1 MNTRWLIRNWFRVGH
16 RISWK
21 LSFETLASLLYFVPA
36 FHRDSV
42 YRIVEAKHRCV
53 FSYLERDFSYL
64 IDRYKD
70 KPLGAVVPEHRYI
83 WVMWWQGEQAAPEL
97 VRMCI
102 DSIRRNANG
111 AEVVVITKDNYR
123 DYVDIPDY
131 IIEKHRA
138 GVISFAHLADIT
150 RMFLLAGYGGLW
162 LDSTIYVSRSIPE
175 DIFTKPFYSL
185 HSDHHKTPF
194 VADDRFYTFV
204 LGGGK
209 GSKFF
214 EFERDF
220 FSDYCKTHDAMLDY
234 YLLDYSMMFQ
244 YFNMPDIKAMIDS
257 LDLTSETLY
266 GLVDILNEPYD
277 EEALNKA
284 LKENLFSK
292 LRWNGSW
299 KKENG
304 GMKTNYSVLLS
315 RHD

>member
-138 GVISFAHLADIT
+138 GVIAAYRKRPGSIAP
-150 RMFLLAGYGGLW
+150 R
-162 LDSTIYVSRSIPE
+162 SRGW
-175 DIFTKPFYSL
+175 
-185 HSDHHKTPF
+185 H
-194 VADDRFYTFV
+194 
-204 LGGGK
+204 
-209 GSKFF
+209 
-214 EFERDF
+214 
-220 FSDYCKTHDAMLDY
+220 
-234 YLLDYSMMFQ
+234 
-244 YFNMPDIKAMIDS
+244 
-257 LDLTSETLY
+257 
-266 GLVDILNEPYD
+266 
-277 EEALNKA
+277 
-284 LKENLFSK
+284 
-292 LRWNGSW
+292 
-299 KKENG
+299 
-304 GMKTNYSVLLS
+304 
-315 RHD
+315 

>member
-1 MNTRWLIRNWFRVGH
+1 MNTRWLVRNWFRVGH

-150 RMFLLAGYGGLW
+150 RMFLLAEYGGLW
-162 LDSTIYVSRSIPE
+162 LDSTIYVSRAIPE
-175 DIFTKPFYSL
+175 DIFTKAAYY
-185 HSDHHKTPF
+185 HSRTPKYNTIY
-194 VADDRFYTFV
+194 R
-204 LGGGK
+204 GK
-209 GSKFF
+209 LIENSQLF
-214 EFERDF
+214 DF
-220 FSDYCKTHDAMLDY
+220 DAGMK
-234 YLLDYSMMFQ
+234 YLAL
-244 YFNMPDIKAMIDS
+244 
-257 LDLTSETLY
+257 LTNDVTQ
-266 GLVDILNEPYD
+266 
-277 EEALNKA
+277 K
-284 LKENLFSK
+284 LKEIERYDAEEILTATAMVIIPEK
-292 LRWNGSW
+292 
-299 KKENG
+299 G
-304 GMKTNYSVLLS
+304 GN
-315 RHD
+315 HD